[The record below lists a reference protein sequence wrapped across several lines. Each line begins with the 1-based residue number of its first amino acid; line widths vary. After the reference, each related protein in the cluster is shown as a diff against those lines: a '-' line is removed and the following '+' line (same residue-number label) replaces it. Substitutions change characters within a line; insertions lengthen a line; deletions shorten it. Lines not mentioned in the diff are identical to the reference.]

1 MNTLRMYT
9 CADALMALMDDE
21 TATDEQIQEAFAMVN
36 DKAGAVAAVCK
47 NLGATTYALDAE
59 IRRLQ
64 QIKKT
69 ADNRLE
75 WLKGYT
81 IHQMQRMEV
90 EELRS
95 GVHTLKLRQNPPSVV
110 IEDEAALPAK
120 YIRIVQE
127 QKIDKAGIK
136 DALKAGEHVHGAH
149 LERGIRLEVK

>member
-1 MNTLRMYT
+1 MNTLKLYE

-21 TATDEQIQEAFAMVN
+21 GATDEQIQEAFSLVN

-47 NLGATTYALDAE
+47 NIGATVEAVKAE
-59 IRRLQ
+59 ILRLST
-64 QIKKT
+64 IKGRL
-69 ADNRLE
+69 DGRLE

-81 IHQMQRMEV
+81 LHQMQKMEV

-95 GVHTLKLRQNPPSVV
+95 GVHTLKVRHNPPSVV
-110 IEDEAALPAK
+110 IEDEMALPAK
-120 YIRIVQE
+120 YIKIVQE

-136 DALKAGEHVHGAH
+136 EALKAGEHVHGAR